1 MSESPDPEI
10 QFCLNRNEEGHG
22 DVIDDDQYAYDEHG
36 SNQIHS
42 DGEET
47 IYTGQNQNHSH
58 HPRREANNT
67 STIPIRSFPNFGP
80 TLKPEPFNGS
90 NDNSRIGVML
100 QRIEKRIELLEKGNT
115 PLNNVKDW
123 KNQIQTKSAP
133 RNEKRR
139 TCFVCNSP
147 GHFFRNCPTF
157 IQCKTRTSNGDED
170 EKNEAPSQGNKRPSS
185 TYNQGND
192 RPLIQ

>member
-58 HPRREANNT
+58 HPRCEANNT

-80 TLKPEPFNGS
+80 TLKPEPFNG
-90 NDNSRIGVML
+90 
-100 QRIEKRIELLEKGNT
+100 
-115 PLNNVKDW
+115 
-123 KNQIQTKSAP
+123 
-133 RNEKRR
+133 
-139 TCFVCNSP
+139 
-147 GHFFRNCPTF
+147 HFFRNCPTF
-157 IQCKTRTSNGDED
+157 IQCKTCTSNGDD
-170 EKNEAPSQGNKRPSS
+170 DGKNEAPSQGNKRPSS

>member
-22 DVIDDDQYAYDEHG
+22 DVIDDDQYAFDEHG

-80 TLKPEPFNGS
+80 TLKPEPFNGKECWEEYIS
-90 NDNSRIGVML
+90 HFENCAELCNWTKRDKVLLLAASLRGQARTFYMSLTNEEKCSYDTLVARLSQRFGSSRHQNRWL
-100 QRIEKRIELLEKGNT
+100 AKREM
-115 PLNNVKDW
+115 
-123 KNQIQTKSAP
+123 
-133 RNEKRR
+133 RKRQPYCR
-139 TCFVCNSP
+139 S
-147 GHFFRNCPTF
+147 GR
-157 IQCKTRTSNGDED
+157 
-170 EKNEAPSQGNKRPSS
+170 
-185 TYNQGND
+185 
-192 RPLIQ
+192 